1 MSIKQHTDKK
11 LCHRKHIARVLCLK
25 IPLFVSSKISAR
37 VGEWS
42 TLKNFPHI
50 QFEHRGYSFPYCVA
64 CAHVGVP
71 VNSGD
76 AGAPPL
82 RKREW
87 WLLPTYPSTCFTVPN
102 FFALDQSGFRN
113 YGGHWGPP
121 WNCSHPLKHVY
132 FRLFCRAKFSRYRSN
147 NMSVNTDSL

>member
-113 YGGHWGPP
+113 YGNIEAHHEIVATHW
-121 WNCSHPLKHVY
+121 
-132 FRLFCRAKFSRYRSN
+132 
-147 NMSVNTDSL
+147 NMFISVCFAVPNLVVIGQTIWV